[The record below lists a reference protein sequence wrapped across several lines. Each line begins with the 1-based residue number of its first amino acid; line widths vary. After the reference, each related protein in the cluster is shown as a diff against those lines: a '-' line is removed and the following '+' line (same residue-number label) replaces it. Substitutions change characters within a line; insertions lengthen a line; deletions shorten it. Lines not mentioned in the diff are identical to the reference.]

1 MIKVKLIDAKRK
13 LKSKENKN
21 TDENEIPKNEKNK
34 IKKEVEKK
42 DEN

>member
-1 MIKVKLIDAKRK
+1 ME
-13 LKSKENKN
+13 KSKENKN